1 MLALTQTL
9 LCFLLGSSAA
19 VASAPSQEPL
29 PPVDAPLVIRNVD
42 VWAGPGR
49 INDDMSVVMLDA
61 YTVEFRSGV
70 VDPSEFPQ
78 ARFIEAEEDW
88 ILYPGLIH
96 ADFPSGRGEQPA
108 NPYRGTA
115 TDPTTGPLTAM
126 EYGDHR
132 AFFAWMHVADHAD
145 WNPDAAASWRNQG
158 FTSGYL
164 LPNRG
169 LVQGRAAHLALN
181 GLPLAESI
189 HQRDGFQIMSMR
201 GVGGYPQT
209 DMASLAVHRQL
220 MLDQGR
226 ADLSPDLQLGN
237 RRIFRANSARRI
249 ENFLD
254 LQAEFDNSKGVEWL
268 ILGGKEAWKH
278 ADRLRAQGVGVL
290 YVIDFDDAPESEE
303 DLEVND
309 DDQRPW
315 WQNPR
320 KQREEQRREHA
331 EKVAGFQMLKD
342 SGVECALIPSASSKD
357 FSDRLQQMVDAGLD
371 AEAAYK
377 ALSIDLTEMLGLAKL
392 PSDFVISRGTYVFDE
407 PQLAWV
413 MSHGRAWEFEAKEEG
428 DDSDDSETDDNG
440 DEQDLDINGSWELI
454 VESPMGEERF
464 GANFDSK
471 EGTVSVFDLSNPR
484 DTEAASGVK
493 FESGRA
499 KFDMH
504 VPEPEMD
511 VTVYLKRDFDE
522 LRGKMKTPFG
532 DVPVKGKLLDAQ
544 TAPAAPDK
552 KGKKEEGQGP
562 EDGEPGEEEVDLD
575 LGHPQWPVEVHA
587 DRLPQSDWALEA
599 SGNVLLKGGTLY
611 RMDGSEPHVGDILI
625 QDGLIKAV
633 GGELAA
639 PDGCAVVDASALH
652 IMPGIIDAHSHLALD
667 AINEGSVAISA
678 ECRVGDMIH
687 AESVGIFRAAAGG
700 TTVVQS
706 LHGSANPIGGQAA
719 TWELNYQVP
728 SIAELLIPGAARNI
742 KFALGENVKQSNWES
757 SWGKRFPNSRLGV
770 QAVYRR
776 AFTAAEDYAERRRLA
791 NAGQMPN
798 FRRDVRLEVLADII
812 DNVVHVQCH
821 SYRADELLMFIDI
834 CAQYG
839 ILAPTFQHVLEGY
852 KVAPELAASGAMAST
867 FSDWWA
873 YKLEVRDAIPW
884 NVEVMQKAGVIV
896 SINSDSDEMIRRLNT
911 EAAKAMLYGNRS
923 WKEAMACCTINS
935 AKQLRVDHLLGS
947 LEVGK
952 HGTVSIF
959 DGPPLSGYS
968 RNVMSLARGV
978 VLFEAGQNRDTAW
991 ANYGQSVADF
1001 AMNLRELASAADTA
1015 AAADA
1020 DNTVDEN
1027 PDNTADSSS
1036 DVDNSSVFAN
1046 IASSKEDLK
1055 LWTANGLGQ
1064 NYLIQGATIH
1074 SMTDAPFIGDV
1085 LVRDGLIK
1093 QIRRGTVST
1102 SNDQRY
1108 KYEIIEA
1115 DGKHLYP
1122 GFINCVDR
1130 TGIWEIGSLR
1140 ASRDDVETGTDHP
1153 DLSTAAAIHA
1163 DSAHHKVARMTG
1175 VAYVLTRPT
1184 SGRIRGKGALIQLDG
1199 VTTADMVVKP
1209 DLGLFIRFP
1218 RVSGFEQEDGPDR
1231 PDGVDELDKW
1241 FDDAL
1246 DHADRMKRFA
1256 DAERVPFDRDLRLR
1270 ALLPYARGNAP
1281 VFLEANNAATLMAA
1295 REWAHERDLD
1305 VVYVGASEAWKVAGF
1320 LGADQAR
1327 IISSSTHNLPRGRFA
1342 PYDSAFRNA
1351 SVLREAGCI
1360 VGLATDNPEMTRN
1373 LPFQA
1378 ATEAAWG
1385 LDREASLRSITL
1397 DAAKVLGVDEFIGS
1411 IEEGKV
1417 ASLFLTSGDPL
1428 LIQDPVE
1435 QMWIGGRK
1443 IEMESNQTQLRD
1455 RYLERLS
1462 PAQR

>member
-19 VASAPSQEPL
+19 VASAPSQEPI
-29 PPVDAPLVIRNVD
+29 PPVDAPIIIRNVD
-42 VWAGPGR
+42 VWAGPGQ
-49 INDDMSVVMLDA
+49 IQTDLTVIMLDA
-61 YTVEFRSGV
+61 YVVDFRSGV

-88 ILYPGLIH
+88 IIYPGLIH

-126 EYGDHR
+126 EYGEHR

-158 FTSGYL
+158 FTSAYL

-169 LVQGRAAHLALN
+169 LIQGHAAHLALN
-181 GLPLAESI
+181 GKPLAESI
-189 HQRDGFQIMSMR
+189 HQREGFQIMSMR

-220 MLDQGR
+220 LLDQGR
-226 ADLSPDLQLGN
+226 AELSPDLQLGN
-237 RRIFRANSARRI
+237 RRIFRANSSRRI

-254 LQAEFDNSKGVEWL
+254 LQAEFDNSKGVQWL
-268 ILGGKEAWKH
+268 ILGGKDAWKH
-278 ADRLRAQGVGVL
+278 ARRLRAQGIGVL
-290 YVIDFDDAPESEE
+290 YTIDFDEAPDSEE
-303 DLEVND
+303 ELEVND
-309 DDQRPW
+309 GEDRPW
-315 WQNPR
+315 WQTPL

-331 EKVAGFQMLKD
+331 EQVAGFQKLKEA
-342 SGVECALIPSASSKD
+342 GVDCALVPSASNKD
-357 FSDRLQQMVDAGLD
+357 FGDRLQQMVDAGLD
-371 AEAAYK
+371 VEVAYQ
-377 ALSIDLTEMLGLAKL
+377 ALSTDLTEMLDLAKL
-392 PSDFVISRGTYVFDE
+392 PSDFVISRGAYVFDD

-413 MSHGRAWEFEAKEEG
+413 MSHGRAWEFEASDGDDEGESEG
-428 DDSDDSETDDNG
+428 DEESG
-440 DEQDLDINGSWELI
+440 DEDVDINGSWELI

-464 GANFDSK
+464 GAKFDAK
-471 EGTVSVFDLSNPR
+471 EGTIGVFDLGNPN
-484 DTEAASGVK
+484 DSEAASGVK
-493 FESGRA
+493 FETGRA
-499 KFDMH
+499 KFDFH

-532 DVPVKGKLLDAQ
+532 DVPVKGKLIDPQ
-544 TAPAAPDK
+544 VGTESSDK
-552 KGKKEEGQGP
+552 KDKKPSKGDKNDDQEPQDDEQEEP
-562 EDGEPGEEEVDLD
+562 EVDLD
-575 LGHPQWPVEVHA
+575 LGHPQWPVEIHA
-587 DRLPQSDWALEA
+587 DRLPQSEWALKAE
-599 SGNVLLKGGTLY
+599 GNVLLKGGTLY
-611 RMDGSEPHVGDILI
+611 RMDGSEPEIGDILI
-625 QDGLIKAV
+625 QSGLIRAV

-639 PDGCAVVDASALH
+639 PDGCAVVDASDLH

-667 AINEGSVAISA
+667 AINEGSVSISA

-791 NAGQMPN
+791 EAGQMPN

-821 SYRADELLMFIDI
+821 SYRADELLMFIGI
-834 CAQYG
+834 CEQYG

-852 KVAPELAASGAMAST
+852 KVAPELAAAGAMAST

-911 EAAKAMLYGNRS
+911 EAAKAMLYGNRN
-923 WKEAMACCTINS
+923 WQEAMACCTINS
-935 AKQLRVDHLLGS
+935 AKQLRVDHLMGS

-952 HGTVSIF
+952 HGTLSIF

-968 RNVMSLARGV
+968 RNVLSLARGV
-978 VLFEAGQNRDTAW
+978 VLFEAAADRDSQW

-1001 AMNLRELASAADTA
+1001 ATNLRAL
-1015 AAADA
+1015 AAADDDA
-1020 DNTVDEN
+1020 GRDKTG
-1027 PDNTADSSS
+1027 S
-1036 DVDNSSVFAN
+1036 DMDNSLPPSKTDN
-1046 IASSKEDLK
+1046 SNSNSSKEDWQR
-1055 LWTANGLGQ
+1055 WTANGQGES
-1064 NYLIQGATIH
+1064 YLIQGATIH
-1074 SMTDAPFIGDV
+1074 TMTEEPFIGSV
-1085 LVRDGLIK
+1085 LVRDGLI
-1093 QIRRGTVST
+1093 IEISRGKANS
-1102 SNDQRY
+1102 SYDQRLNY
-1108 KYEIIEA
+1108 DVIKA

-1140 ASRDDVETGTDHP
+1140 ASRDDIETGTDHP

-1163 DSAHHKVARMTG
+1163 DSAHHKVARKTG

-1218 RVSGFEQEDGPDR
+1218 RVSGFEQEDGPEV
-1231 PDGVDELDKW
+1231 PDEVAELDKW
-1241 FDDAL
+1241 FDDAI

-1256 DAERVPFDRDLRLR
+1256 DAERIPFDRDLRLR
-1270 ALLPYARGNAP
+1270 ALLPYALGNAP
-1281 VFLEANNAATLMAA
+1281 VFLEASNAATLMAA
-1295 REWAHERDLD
+1295 RAWAHERGLD

-1327 IISSSTHNLPRGRFA
+1327 IISSSTHSLPRGRFT

-1351 SVLREAGCI
+1351 SVLRQAGCI

-1385 LDREASLRSITL
+1385 RDQEASLRSITL
-1397 DAAKVLGVDEFIGS
+1397 DAARVLGVDEFIGS
-1411 IEEGKV
+1411 IEKGKV
-1417 ASLFLTSGDPL
+1417 ASLFLTSGDPM

-1443 IEMESNQTQLRD
+1443 IELESNQTQLRD
-1455 RYLERLS
+1455 RYLQRLS

>member
-1 MLALTQTL
+1 MLALPQTL
-9 LCFLLGSSAA
+9 LCFLLGSTAA
-19 VASAPSQEPL
+19 AASVPSQEPL
-29 PPVDAPLVIRNVD
+29 PPVDAPLVITNID
-42 VWAGPGR
+42 VWAGPGK
-49 INDDMSVVMLDA
+49 IQNDMTVVMLDA
-61 YTVEFRSGV
+61 FAVEYRSDA

-78 ARFIEAEEDW
+78 ARFLEAEADW
-88 ILYPGLIH
+88 ILYPGMIH
-96 ADFPSGRGEQPA
+96 ADFPSGRGEQPQ
-108 NPYRGTA
+108 NPYQGTA

-132 AFFAWMHVADHAD
+132 SFFAWMHVSDHAD
-145 WNPDAAASWRNQG
+145 WNPDAAASWREQG
-158 FTSGYL
+158 FTSVYL

-181 GLPLAESI
+181 GKPLAESI
-189 HQRDGFQIMSMR
+189 HQRDGHQLMSMR
-201 GVGGYPQT
+201 GMGGYPQT

-220 MLDQGR
+220 LLDQSR
-226 ADLSPDLQLGN
+226 SDLSPDLQLGN

-254 LQAEFDNSKGVEWL
+254 LQEEFDHSKGVEWL

-278 ADRLRAQGVGVL
+278 ANRLRVQGIGVL
-290 YVIDFDDAPESEE
+290 YVIDFDEAPDSEE
-303 DLEVND
+303 DLDLD
-309 DDQRPW
+309 DDEGRSW
-315 WQNPR
+315 WQNPL

-331 EKVAGFQMLKD
+331 EQVAGFHKLKQA
-342 SGVECALIPSASSKD
+342 GVDCALVPSAKSGE
-357 FSDRLQQMVDAGLD
+357 FNDRLQQMVDAGLD
-371 AEAAYK
+371 VEIAYQ
-377 ALSIDLTEMLGLAKL
+377 ALSTDMTELLGLSKL
-392 PSDFVISRGTYVFDE
+392 PSDFVISRGAYAFGE

-413 MSHGRAWEFEAKEEG
+413 MSHGRAWEFEQSEDG
-428 DDSDDSETDDNG
+428 DDDDDRASTSDADTE
-440 DEQDLDINGSWELI
+440 INGSWELV

-464 GANFDSK
+464 GAKFNAS
-471 EGTVSVFDLSNPR
+471 ESTIEVFDLGNPR
-484 DTEAASGVK
+484 DAELASGVK
-493 FESGRA
+493 FQRGRA
-499 KFDMH
+499 KFDFS

-511 VTVYLKRDFDE
+511 VTVYLRRDGDD
-522 LRGKMKTPFG
+522 LVGKMKTPFG
-532 DVPVKGKLLDAQ
+532 DVPMTGSLIDPQ
-544 TAPAAPDK
+544 TAASSTDK
-552 KGKKEEGQGP
+552 KDDPSDQDPEEGEQ
-562 EDGEPGEEEVDLD
+562 EEEEVDID
-575 LGHPQWPVEVHA
+575 LGHPQWPVETHA
-587 DRLPQSDWALEA
+587 DRLPHSEWALA
-599 SGNVLLKGGTLY
+599 AKGNVLLKGGTLY
-611 RMDGSEPHVGDILI
+611 CMDGSEPYVGDLLI
-625 QDGLIKAV
+625 EGGLIAAV
-633 GGELAA
+633 GDELVV
-639 PDGCAVVDASALH
+639 PSGFAVVDASELH

-667 AINEGSVAISA
+667 AINEGSVSISS

-700 TTVVQS
+700 ATVVQS

-728 SIAELLIPGAARNI
+728 AIADLLIPEAARNI
-742 KFALGENVKQSNWES
+742 KFALGENVKQSNWAS

-798 FRRDVRLEVLADII
+798 FRRDVRLEVLADIL
-812 DNVVHVQCH
+812 DNVVHIQCH

-834 CAQYG
+834 CEQYG
-839 ILAPTFQHVLEGY
+839 ILGPTFQHVLEGY
-852 KVAPELAASGAMAST
+852 KVAPELAAAGAMAST

-884 NVEVMQKAGVIV
+884 NVELMQKAGVIV

-923 WKEAMACCTINS
+923 WQEAMACCTINS

-952 HGTVSIF
+952 HGTISVF
-959 DGPPLSGYS
+959 DGPPLNGYS
-968 RNVMSLARGV
+968 RNVLSLARGV
-978 VLFEAGQNRDTAW
+978 VLFEAATDRDAQW
-991 ANYGQSVADF
+991 AEYGQGVADF
-1001 AMNLRELASAADTA
+1001 ALHLRALA
-1015 AAADA
+1015 AAESKDA
-1020 DNTVDEN
+1020 DNSLLPAPKTID
-1027 PDNTADSSS
+1027 
-1036 DVDNSSVFAN
+1036 
-1046 IASSKEDLK
+1046 KEELQH
-1055 LWTANGLGQ
+1055 WTANGLGKS
-1064 NYLIQGATIH
+1064 YLIQGAIIH
-1074 SMTDAPFIGDV
+1074 AMTEDPFVGSV
-1085 LVRDGLIK
+1085 EVKDGLIVK
-1093 QIRRGTVST
+1093 VYRGKAKIALAR
-1102 SNDQRY
+1102 DM
-1108 KYEIIEA
+1108 EIINA
-1115 DGKHLYP
+1115 NGKHLYP

-1140 ASRDDVETGTDHP
+1140 ASRDDIETGTDHP

-1163 DSAHHKVARMTG
+1163 DSAHHKVARKTG

-1199 VTTADMVVKP
+1199 VTTADMVVQK

-1218 RVSGFEQEDGPDR
+1218 RVSGFEQEDGPEV
-1231 PDGVDELDKW
+1231 PDEVTELDKW

-1246 DHADRMKRFA
+1246 EHADRMNRFA

-1270 ALLPYARGNAP
+1270 ALLPFALGQAP

-1295 REWAHERDLD
+1295 RTWAHERGLD

-1327 IISSSTHNLPRGRFA
+1327 IISSSTHLLPRGRFA

-1351 SVLREAGCI
+1351 SVLRQAGCT
-1360 VGLATDNPEMTRN
+1360 VGLATDNPEVTRN

-1385 LDREASLRSITL
+1385 LDREASVRSITL
-1397 DAAKVLGVDEFIGS
+1397 DAARVLGVDAYVGS

-1443 IEMESNQTQLRD
+1443 IELESNQTQLRD
-1455 RYLERLS
+1455 RYLQRLS